1 MKLNLAVL
9 LVIHE
14 VAANLFLG
22 ISVILDHL
30 FPGCQGFPFHTCKA
44 ICHLSASFQTA
55 MTLPLSEDNI
65 QLPMSLRHLILKKL
79 MDLALKVS
87 QFHRKAL
94 SQNFTNLF
102 DRITVF
108 MILLSK
114 YVTMLLLKLV
124 EPFFPSFYMH
134 VSMSVF
140 IHLGLLGLIWC
151 RSPVVPSAIS
161 SLWGQISLTNTSVY
175 YLRTNNNLVFWAN
188 KSRPSS
194 ITKHHTCIV

>member
-9 LVIHE
+9 QVIHE

-30 FPGCQGFPFHTCKA
+30 FPGFQGFPFHTCKA

-65 QLPMSLRHLILKKL
+65 RLSMSLRHLILKKL

-102 DRITVF
+102 DKDYCFYDSSFQIPHHAAF
-108 MILLSK
+108 KISWAFFP
-114 YVTMLLLKLV
+114 LLLHACIYV
-124 EPFFPSFYMH
+124 CTYTP
-134 VSMSVF
+134 
-140 IHLGLLGLIWC
+140 GLTGSYLM
-151 RSPVVPSAIS
+151 
-161 SLWGQISLTNTSVY
+161 QISCSAFSHFLPVG
-175 YLRTNNNLVFWAN
+175 AN
-188 KSRPSS
+188 QP
-194 ITKHHTCIV
+194 H